1 MNGGRVKDK
10 TGVLLMKIAK
20 MIKKSFVLYE
30 TIKRRAYKNMATENS
45 LHNIISSRSLTRH
58 SSLTT

>member
-30 TIKRRAYKNMATENS
+30 TVKFYYRVPSKYR
-45 LHNIISSRSLTRH
+45 
-58 SSLTT
+58 